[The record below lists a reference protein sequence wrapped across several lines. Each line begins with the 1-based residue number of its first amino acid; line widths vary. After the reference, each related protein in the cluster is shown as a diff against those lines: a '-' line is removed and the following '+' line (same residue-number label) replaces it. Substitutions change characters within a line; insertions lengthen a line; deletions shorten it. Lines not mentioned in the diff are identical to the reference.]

1 MPVQLKTFSFVKA
14 DILQGI
20 QIHLVAKVGEPKVYS
35 SPWFG
40 QRGKLIREMKDV
52 SSIDITRVAMG
63 SKIQDQQL
71 SYDGIVLGCGGKS
84 IVDEDWGGYDSGE
97 WSFKNLECKQ

>member
-1 MPVQLKTFSFVKA
+1 
-14 DILQGI
+14 
-20 QIHLVAKVGEPKVYS
+20 
-35 SPWFG
+35 
-40 QRGKLIREMKDV
+40 MKDV

-63 SKIQDQQL
+63 SKMKDQQL

-84 IVDEDWGGYDSGE
+84 IVDEDWGDYDSGE